1 MTRRPF
7 VAAAAV
13 AAAGLVLQYA
23 PWPQPWLDAGFM
35 GWWFPRLTRVTARLA
50 AGVGWSLSAAL
61 LAAWLLGLALCA
73 LAALVGRRRVGLGGG
88 SRRRS
93 GVGTGD
99 VRRGRHGPWR
109 PFRLALAWPA
119 ALLVTAFPLTFGL
132 AYRVSDLKS
141 AVAERKAGRS
151 VDPWVAHAG
160 GESLAYRLVAVLT
173 ATAPGAA
180 EDHPVAGAASE
191 PATSATASSVTG
203 SAADLPPALGAA
215 AARCV
220 ARTAGALRRE
230 FLPATLAPGARRATA
245 AADAGL
251 PAVPDRFKTLPAGT
265 LLRGGY
271 AGIVS
276 PWLLEPHVDA
286 GLPAAAGLAV
296 ALHEFAHTAGF
307 AREAEA
313 EAVGL
318 VAGLTCDDPDVRYAA
333 ALSLA
338 RSLLAAA
345 SADEEREYLAAWPE
359 RARQDARAA
368 EAAARRYR
376 TPALQRATDAVY
388 ATYLRSQG
396 GSEGLGEY
404 AGGTALALALIGG
417 GLAPP

>member
-1 MTRRPF
+1 MTRRQL

-13 AAAGLVLQYA
+13 AAAGLVLQYG
-23 PWPQPWLDAGFM
+23 PWPRAWLDAGFM
-35 GWWFPRLTRVTARLA
+35 GWWFPRLTRVTARLDA
-50 AGVGWSLSAAL
+50 AVGWSLSASL
-61 LAAWLLGLALCA
+61 LAAWLAALALCA
-73 LAALVGRRRVGLGGG
+73 LAALVGRRRGGG
-88 SRRRS
+88 ARGGVGRRR
-93 GVGTGD
+93 
-99 VRRGRHGPWR
+99 WR
-109 PFRLALAWPA
+109 PFLLALAWPA
-119 ALLVTAFPLTFGL
+119 ALLVAAFPLTFGL

-141 AVAERKAGRS
+141 AVAERWS
-151 VDPWVAHAG
+151 DWQIDPWAADTG
-160 GESLAYRLVAVLT
+160 GTSLAYRLVAVLV
-173 ATAPGAA
+173 ATSPAA
-180 EDHPVAGAASE
+180 AGDYPAAGAAWE
-191 PATSATASSVTG
+191 PATSSATGATGSSVTG
-203 SAADLPPALGAA
+203 SAADLPAALRAA

-230 FLPATLAPGARRATA
+230 FLPSTLAPGARRSTA
-245 AADAGL
+245 AADADV

-296 ALHEFAHTAGF
+296 ALHELAHTAGF

-318 VAGLTCDDPDVRYAA
+318 VAGLACDDPDVRYAA
-333 ALSLA
+333 ALGLA
-338 RSLLAAA
+338 RSLLGAA
-345 SADEEREYLAAWPE
+345 SSDTAREYLAAWPE
-359 RARQDARAA
+359 RARQDAHEA

-376 TPALQRATDAVY
+376 TPALQRATDAIY

-404 AGGTALALALIGG
+404 AGGTTVALALIAGG
-417 GLAPP
+417 FVPP